1 MTWTNLPNVP
11 SEAAIAHTGAF
22 LEMLGEPAND
32 PEVRIEGTGVW
43 VEDGGCCIEPGGFE
57 LERTVEPIPCPDPR
71 CGAQAELIRE
81 ERAEGSLNI
90 YDWVECRA
98 CGYQKG
104 DIPDDRWWPVVL
116 DEDEAERRR
125 RIEAQDRANEKQDRL
140 ERRLE
145 EVRRCYGP
153 MRS

>member
-1 MTWTNLPNVP
+1 MTTWTNLPNVP
-11 SEAAIAHTGAF
+11 SEQGIERAAAF
-22 LEMLGEPAND
+22 VEMLGEPAND
-32 PEVRIEGTGVW
+32 DPAVRTEGTGVW
-43 VEDGGCCIEPGGFE
+43 VQESATIEPGGFE
-57 LERTVEPIPCPDPR
+57 LERTVLAEPCPR
-71 CGAQAELIRE
+71 CGATAERCLE

-104 DIPDDRWWPVVL
+104 DIPDDRWWPMVL
-116 DEDEAERRR
+116 NQDEVERRC
-125 RIEAQDRANEKQDRL
+125 RIEAQDRENERRWRL

-153 MRS
+153 SSR